1 MSLSTHTAGHVTV
14 LSLDRVLTYSSGVEL
29 LAELDASSGRGVHW
43 LLDMTAV
50 TYIDSA
56 GLGALIDTYRRI
68 QARGGALKFLHM
80 QPRGRHL
87 LAITGLTD
95 IFESFDSEAAALAS
109 FPSESSLDRIAL

>member
-1 MSLSTHTAGHVTV
+1 MSFATHTTGRVTV
-14 LSLDRVLTYSSGVEL
+14 VSLDRVLTYASGVEL
-29 LAELDASSGRGVHW
+29 LEALEATPENRVHW
-43 LLDMTAV
+43 LLDMSAV

-109 FPSESSLDRIAL
+109 FPSEASLERIAL